1 MFIGGRREVPLI
13 MQPTGG
19 WNASLHPSQIAD
31 NELSQAYN
39 VVYDPSTGK
48 LTTRQGLAVASTTAL
63 GDPIT
68 FLYPFV
74 RKDSEG
80 YLMAVAAG
88 VLYHY
93 DFSAGQWVT
102 VASLNNSDTPT
113 MTTFNGKL
121 VVADGAF
128 GGLLTWDGSKVD
140 RLENSP
146 QATIVFSA
154 RGRLVCNMVDDLDAV
169 YMCGPEDETDWDTTD
184 GGAVSI
190 RAGFGDGMAV
200 NGFAM
205 VSGSL
210 IVSKVA
216 RNDGAVVGKK
226 LWRLNM
232 AAPVSSWAADDL
244 SLSNAAIGPHCIT
257 GFGNNVYYIDSEGFE
272 ALAPT
277 QAYGDIATDP
287 SIGTKVNAVLGQF
300 ANLAD
305 EPMMVKLPSMAA
317 VWTLL
322 TKTNGWSQIYT
333 FSPLGGF
340 TEIGF
345 GTDIYAVAEFGGAV
359 YLAGESG
366 YLYKLQNRAVD
377 EIEPGVEKDVV
388 SVARFKMITGPGDLL
403 LTKVIL
409 QTNFE
414 WSGTYNIEVYGS
426 DELTRRLLQ
435 TVDFVRGSGA
445 DSLHDALYDLADA
458 NFPLAGGRVENRE
471 CRAQFR
477 NSGIMLQVRTMNGG
491 RMSISEL
498 AAKLVVVGR

>member
-1 MFIGGRREVPLI
+1 MFIGGRSEVPII

-19 WNASLHPSQIAD
+19 WNAALHPSQIAD

-48 LTTRQGLAVASTTAL
+48 LTTRRGLAVASSTAL

-68 FLYPFV
+68 LLYSYV

-80 YLMAVAAG
+80 YLMGVAAG
-88 VLYHY
+88 KLYHY
-93 DFSAGQWVT
+93 DFSTDAWVLVDT
-102 VASLNNSDTPT
+102 LDSTDTPT

-121 VVADGAF
+121 IVADGAF
-128 GGLLTWDGSKVD
+128 GGLLAWDGSNVD
-140 RLENSP
+140 RVEGSP

-169 YMCGPEDETDWDTTD
+169 YMSAPEDETNWDTTS

-190 RAGFGDGMAV
+190 RAGFGDGMKV

-210 IVSKVA
+210 IVSKLA
-216 RNDGAVVGKK
+216 RSDGAVVAKK
-226 LWRLNM
+226 LWRVNM
-232 AAPVSSWAADDL
+232 AASAASWVADDL

-277 QAYGDIATDP
+277 QAYGDIGTDP
-287 SIGTKVNAVLGQF
+287 IIGSKVNAVLGQY
-300 ANLAD
+300 ASLSD
-305 EPMMVKLPSMAA
+305 EPRMVKLPSMAA

-322 TKTNGWSQIYT
+322 TRTGAWSQIYT
-333 FSPLGGF
+333 YSPLGGF
-340 TEIGF
+340 TEVNF
-345 GTDIYAVAEFGGAV
+345 ATDIYAVAEFGGKV

-366 YLYKLQNRAVD
+366 YLYTLQNSAVD
-377 EIEPGVEKDVV
+377 EIEPGVERDVV

-403 LTKVIL
+403 LTKTIL

-426 DELTRRLLQ
+426 DEQEKRLLQ

-445 DSLHDALYDLADA
+445 DALHDALYELANAD
-458 NFPLAGGRVENRE
+458 FPLGGGRVENRE